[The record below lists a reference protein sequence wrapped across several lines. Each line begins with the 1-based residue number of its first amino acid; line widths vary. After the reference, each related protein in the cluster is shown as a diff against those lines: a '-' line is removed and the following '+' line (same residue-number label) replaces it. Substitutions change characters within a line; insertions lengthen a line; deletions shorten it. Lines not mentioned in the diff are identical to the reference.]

1 MFKVCEFFE
10 HKQLKYLKDN
20 IIHIWIFKK
29 MSNLN
34 NVIAWSLVLKTIIFK
49 EILLHRL
56 LIFLLNYYS
65 KYKLIFLLS
74 NFLIFGF
81 AFPTFRSLYSPGSL
95 RCLVF
100 GNLLGMLNEIQIR
113 NTTDTWGRLESTAVE
128 TSWKKKKNLLENI
141 AVQS

>member
-1 MFKVCEFFE
+1 
-10 HKQLKYLKDN
+10 
-20 IIHIWIFKK
+20 

-128 TSWKKKKNLLENI
+128 TSWKKKKKTCLRILPYKVRSINKSVALRVSHFSGFN
-141 AVQS
+141 